1 MSKYAHDMTPKEEYQ
16 QNGFLIVRNLLTPEE
31 CTEMKREI
39 QRILQE
45 KKDYGGVLVGLAATS
60 AVFQAAAHHPKLLDA
75 IESVIGSDILFLSD
89 KVVFKSSD
97 VRFASPWHQDWHYWK
112 GAHKLSV
119 WIALDPTSTE
129 NGCLKM
135 LPGSHKSIAV
145 HDGSAPE
152 GEGFGHRLNPD
163 AVDENEAFIAE
174 CNVGD
179 AVLFHDLTLHA
190 SFPNISGEDRIALIS
205 TYRNAAEPDFAYD
218 WAVAAMLVRG
228 KATDEVLTAS

>member
-1 MSKYAHDMTPKEEYQ
+1 MTPKEEYQ

-112 GAHKLSV
+112 GAHKL
-119 WIALDPTSTE
+119 
-129 NGCLKM
+129 
-135 LPGSHKSIAV
+135 
-145 HDGSAPE
+145 
-152 GEGFGHRLNPD
+152 F
-163 AVDENEAFIAE
+163 
-174 CNVGD
+174 
-179 AVLFHDLTLHA
+179 
-190 SFPNISGEDRIALIS
+190 
-205 TYRNAAEPDFAYD
+205 
-218 WAVAAMLVRG
+218 
-228 KATDEVLTAS
+228 